1 MHPLVFIVQGPVSTV
16 GMNQFQDLQ
25 TSEVAMSLATEL
37 QAVTE
42 SVRQKAPENVFATM
56 EAATAKLAATGIT
69 DQALQPGQ
77 AMPDFELPDATGK
90 RVSSSDLRARG
101 LLLISF
107 YRGNWCPYCNLEL
120 QALQAHLDDITAHD
134 TTLVAISPETPDQ
147 SLTTQE
153 KFDLKFPVL
162 TDAGNQVARQFGL
175 IFTLDE
181 SLRPIYD
188 SFGIDITTHN
198 GDQSFELPVPA
209 TYLVAADGTVLNRFI
224 DVDYR
229 ERLAPET
236 ALAWLQAAQ

>member
-1 MHPLVFIVQGPVSTV
+1 
-16 GMNQFQDLQ
+16 
-25 TSEVAMSLATEL
+25 MSLATEL

-42 SVRQKAPENVFATM
+42 NVRQKAPENVFSTM

-77 AMPDFELPDATGK
+77 TMPDFELPDATGK
-90 RVSSSDLRARG
+90 LVSSSELRTQG

-120 QALQAHLDDITAHD
+120 QALQAHLDKITAQGA
-134 TTLVAISPETPDQ
+134 TLVAISPEVPDQ

-162 TDAGNQVARQFGL
+162 TDIGNKVARQFGL
-175 IFTLDE
+175 VFTLDE
-181 SLRPIYD
+181 SLRPIYE
-188 SFGIDITTHN
+188 SFGIDVPTHN
-198 GDQSFELPVPA
+198 GDQSFELPIPA

-236 ALAWLQAAQ
+236 ALTWLQAAQ

>member
-1 MHPLVFIVQGPVSTV
+1 
-16 GMNQFQDLQ
+16 
-25 TSEVAMSLATEL
+25 MSLATEL

-42 SVRQKAPENVFATM
+42 NVRQKAPENVFATM

-77 AMPDFELPDATGK
+77 TMPDFQLPDATGQQI
-90 RVSSSDLRARG
+90 RTSELRGKG

-120 QALQAHLDDITAHD
+120 QALQACLDDITAQGA
-134 TTLVAISPETPDQ
+134 TLVAISPESPDQ
-147 SLTTQE
+147 SLSTQE

-162 TDAGNQVARQFGL
+162 TDIGNQVARQFGL
-175 IFTLDE
+175 VFTLDE

-188 SFGIDITTHN
+188 SFGIDIPTHN
-198 GDQSFELPVPA
+198 GDQTFELPVPA

>member
-1 MHPLVFIVQGPVSTV
+1 
-16 GMNQFQDLQ
+16 
-25 TSEVAMSLATEL
+25 MSLATEL

-77 AMPDFELPDATGK
+77 TIPDFELPDATGK
-90 RVSSSDLRARG
+90 RVSSSDLRAKG

-134 TTLVAISPETPDQ
+134 ATLVAISPETPDQ

-175 IFTLDE
+175 VFTLDE

>member
-1 MHPLVFIVQGPVSTV
+1 
-16 GMNQFQDLQ
+16 
-25 TSEVAMSLATEL
+25 MSLTTEL

-56 EAATAKLAATGIT
+56 EAATAKLATTGIT

-77 AMPDFELPDATGK
+77 TMPDFELPDATGK
-90 RVSSSDLRARG
+90 PVSSRDLRAKG

-120 QALQAHLDDITAHD
+120 QALQAHLDEITAHGA
-134 TTLVAISPETPDQ
+134 TLVAISPETPDQ

-162 TDAGNQVARQFGL
+162 TDASNQVARQFGL
-175 IFTLDE
+175 VFTLDE
-181 SLRPIYD
+181 SLRPIYNN
-188 SFGIDITTHN
+188 FGIDITTHN

-209 TYLVAADGTVLNRFI
+209 TYLVAADGTVLNRFF

-236 ALAWLQAAQ
+236 ALAWLQTAQ

>member
-1 MHPLVFIVQGPVSTV
+1 
-16 GMNQFQDLQ
+16 
-25 TSEVAMSLATEL
+25 MSLATEL

-42 SVRQKAPENVFATM
+42 NVRQKAPENVFSTM

-69 DQALQPGQ
+69 DQALQLGQ
-77 AMPDFELPDATGK
+77 TMPDFELPDATGK
-90 RVSSSDLRARG
+90 LVSSSELRAQG

-120 QALQAHLDDITAHD
+120 QALQAHLDKITAQGA
-134 TTLVAISPETPDQ
+134 TLVAISPEAPDQ

-162 TDAGNQVARQFGL
+162 TDTGNTVARQFGL
-175 IFTLDE
+175 VFTLDE

-188 SFGIDITTHN
+188 SFGIDVPTHN
-198 GDQSFELPVPA
+198 GDQTFELPIPA

-236 ALAWLQAAQ
+236 ALTWLQAAQ

>member
-1 MHPLVFIVQGPVSTV
+1 
-16 GMNQFQDLQ
+16 
-25 TSEVAMSLATEL
+25 MSLATEL

-42 SVRQKAPENVFATM
+42 NVRQKAPENVFSTM
-56 EAATAKLAATGIT
+56 ESATAKLAATGIT

-77 AMPDFELPDATGK
+77 TMPDFELPDATGK
-90 RVSSSDLRARG
+90 QVHSGDLRAKG

-120 QALQAHLDDITAHD
+120 QALQAHLDKITAQGA
-134 TTLVAISPETPDQ
+134 TLVAISPEAPDQ

-162 TDAGNQVARQFGL
+162 TDTGNQVARQFEL
-175 IFTLDE
+175 VFTLDE
-181 SLRPIYD
+181 SLRPIYE
-188 SFGIDITTHN
+188 SFGIDVPTHN
-198 GDQSFELPVPA
+198 GDQSFELPIPA

-236 ALAWLQAAQ
+236 ALTWLQAAQ

>member
-1 MHPLVFIVQGPVSTV
+1 
-16 GMNQFQDLQ
+16 
-25 TSEVAMSLATEL
+25 MSLATEL

-42 SVRQKAPENVFATM
+42 NVRQKAPENVFSTM

-77 AMPDFELPDATGK
+77 TMPDFELPDATGK
-90 RVSSSDLRARG
+90 LVSSSEFRTQG

-120 QALQAHLDDITAHD
+120 QALQAHLDKITAQGA
-134 TTLVAISPETPDQ
+134 TLVAISPEAPDQ

-162 TDAGNQVARQFGL
+162 TDIGNKVARQFGL
-175 IFTLDE
+175 VFTLDE
-181 SLRPIYD
+181 SLRPIYE
-188 SFGIDITTHN
+188 SFGIDVPTHN
-198 GDQSFELPVPA
+198 GDQSFELPIPA
-209 TYLVAADGTVLNRFI
+209 TYLIAADGTVLNRFI

-236 ALAWLQAAQ
+236 ALTWLHAAQ

>member
-1 MHPLVFIVQGPVSTV
+1 
-16 GMNQFQDLQ
+16 
-25 TSEVAMSLATEL
+25 MSLATEL

-42 SVRQKAPENVFATM
+42 NVRQQAPENVFTTM

-69 DQALQPGQ
+69 DQALQTGQ
-77 AMPDFELPDATGK
+77 TMPDFELPDATGK
-90 RVSSSDLRARG
+90 SVSSSELRAKG

-120 QALQAHLDDITAHD
+120 QALQARLDDITALGA
-134 TTLVAISPETPDQ
+134 TLVAISPESPDQ

-162 TDAGNQVARQFGL
+162 TDTGNQVARQFGL
-175 IFTLDE
+175 VFTLDE
-181 SLRPIYD
+181 SLRPIYNN
-188 SFGIDITTHN
+188 FGIDITTHN

-209 TYLVAADGTVLNRFI
+209 TYLVAADGTVLNHFV

>member
-1 MHPLVFIVQGPVSTV
+1 
-16 GMNQFQDLQ
+16 
-25 TSEVAMSLATEL
+25 MSLATEL

-42 SVRQKAPENVFATM
+42 NVRQKAPENVFSTM

-77 AMPDFELPDATGK
+77 TMPDFELPDATGK
-90 RVSSSDLRARG
+90 LVSSSELRAQG

-120 QALQAHLDDITAHD
+120 QALQAHLDKITAQGA
-134 TTLVAISPETPDQ
+134 TLVAISPEAPDQ

-162 TDAGNQVARQFGL
+162 TDTGNTVARQFGL
-175 IFTLDE
+175 VFTLDE

-188 SFGIDITTHN
+188 SFGIDVPTHN
-198 GDQSFELPVPA
+198 GDQTFELPIPA

-236 ALAWLQAAQ
+236 ALTWLQAAQ

>member
-1 MHPLVFIVQGPVSTV
+1 
-16 GMNQFQDLQ
+16 
-25 TSEVAMSLATEL
+25 MSLATEL

-42 SVRQKAPENVFATM
+42 NVRQKAPENVFATM

-77 AMPDFELPDATGK
+77 TMPDFQLPDATGQQ
-90 RVSSSDLRARG
+90 VLSSELRAKG

-120 QALQAHLDDITAHD
+120 QALQARLGDITAQGA
-134 TTLVAISPETPDQ
+134 TLVAISPESPDQ
-147 SLTTQE
+147 SLSTQE

-162 TDAGNQVARQFGL
+162 TDIGNQVARQFGL
-175 IFTLDE
+175 VFALDA

-188 SFGIDITTHN
+188 SFGIDIPTHN
-198 GDQSFELPVPA
+198 GDQTFELPVPA

-236 ALAWLQAAQ
+236 ALAWLEAAQ